1 MTQSQP
7 EHFSGLLSLSLLNLK
22 HTASTDR
29 GKTLVFDET
38 DVPLGLSM
46 TTLSRS
52 VAEGDSPQAQGPE
65 SLTKSVAASSH
76 NEDNGVVLRV
86 ECLSARD
93 IKVSQIRGALF
104 KSCKLQATITM
115 VVPITCKKQK

>member
-1 MTQSQP
+1 
-7 EHFSGLLSLSLLNLK
+7 
-22 HTASTDR
+22 
-29 GKTLVFDET
+29 
-38 DVPLGLSM
+38 M

-52 VAEGDSPQAQGPE
+52 VAEANSPQAQGPE
-65 SLTKSVAASSH
+65 SLTKDVAASSH

-93 IKVSQIRGALF
+93 IKVNQIQGALL
-104 KSCKLQATITM
+104 KSCKPQATITM